1 MTTTSHLEILDV
13 LRDASGTLTPG
24 QIQGQLLERFPEV
37 LRVCIIARLKDL
49 ERLGLVECVRGVGDG
64 PTEWRSL

>member
-1 MTTTSHLEILDV
+1 MNYLDILDV
-13 LRDASGTLTPG
+13 LRAAEPNALTPG

-37 LRVCIIARLKDL
+37 LRVVITARLEDL
-49 ERLGLVECVRGVGDG
+49 ERLHLVECVRGVGDG